1 MKNFFSADHHSHHC
15 QETPEK
21 GGPWRAGG
29 QRYSADA
36 SETDG
41 QETPVSDSMSGW
53 TKMSGLSTSM
63 NSGLMPSNS
72 NSNSGQSFVSCLCP
86 CNNFVVKQHLN
97 VDTKLKWNLT
107 IIILTNKL
115 FLESLTCYLSIS
127 YSFKE

>member
-1 MKNFFSADHHSHHC
+1 M
-15 QETPEK
+15 T
-21 GGPWRAGG
+21 GG

-97 VDTKLKWNLT
+97 VDTKLKWNNF
-107 IIILTNKL
+107 NKQ
-115 FLESLTCYLSIS
+115 SIS
-127 YSFKE
+127 GITNMLSLHFLLI